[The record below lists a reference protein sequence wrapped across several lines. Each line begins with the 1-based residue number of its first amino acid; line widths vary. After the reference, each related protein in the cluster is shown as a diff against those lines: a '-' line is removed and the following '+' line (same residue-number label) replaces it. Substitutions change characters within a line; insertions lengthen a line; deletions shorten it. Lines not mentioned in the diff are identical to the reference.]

1 MLIQLIKIDDP
12 YIQYQI
18 AGRDKMSDEEMQT

>member
-1 MLIQLIKIDDP
+1 MLIQLIKIDDI

-18 AGRDKMSDEEMQT
+18 ARRDKMSDEEIRP